1 MKLTRVYKSYGD
13 IAVLRGLSLDFV
25 PGGRYHITG
34 PSGCGKTTL
43 LRLLMG
49 LERPDSG
56 RVEAPEAM
64 AAVFQEN
71 RLCLWLTAE
80 ENIRL
85 TAPGAES
92 RECLAALGLPLDTRP
107 VAEYSG
113 GMQRR
118 VALARALLTESRVLV
133 LDEPFTGL
141 DEENREKAVAAIE
154 RWAGERTILFVSHEG
169 SFPGAER
176 IEL

>member
-1 MKLTRVYKSYGD
+1 MRVKNVYKSYGD
-13 IAVLRGLSLDFV
+13 IAVLRGLSLAFA

-49 LERPDSG
+49 LEKPDSG
-56 RVEAPEAM
+56 EIERRETLE
-64 AAVFQEN
+64 AVFQEN
-71 RLCLWLTAE
+71 RLCPWLTAA

-85 TAPGAES
+85 VSPGANAAD
-92 RECLAALGLPLDTRP
+92 CLAALGLPLDGRP
-107 VAEYSG
+107 VSEYSG

-118 VALARALLTESRVLV
+118 VALARALLTESEVLI

-141 DEENREKAVAAIE
+141 DEENREKAIAAVE
-154 RWAGERTILFVSHEG
+154 RWAGQRTILFVSHEG
-169 SFPGAER
+169 SLPGAER
-176 IEL
+176 VEL